1 MHEEA
6 PDQQISRSETP
17 RGGLKDPTLE
27 PSNIGGWILRLFK
40 GIAIGIGAI
49 LPGLSG
55 GVLAVI
61 FGIYEPMMSFLA
73 NLRERFWKRAM
84 WFLPV
89 AIGGGLGVLLFS
101 FFVEQAFGQ
110 YEALFTSLFIG
121 FVVGTLPSIYR
132 TAGLEGRGTKEYS
145 ALGISTVVIF
155 LLMVVV
161 TGGTALT
168 IAPSLPVWFLSG
180 ATVSLGM
187 IVPGLSPS
195 NFLMYFG
202 LYETMAAHIAALNM
216 RVIIPLIIGGIGIV
230 LLLAKPVKI
239 LFERFYGVMYHLILG
254 LVIGSSA
261 SVMATIVFPAF
272 SEENLAVMG
281 LSFNV
286 ALMLTIGLFIAG
298 VILSYL
304 FSRLE
309 TRVRPE
315 G

>member
-1 MHEEA
+1 MQEEV
-6 PDQQISRSETP
+6 S
-17 RGGLKDPTLE
+17 KDPQIIQSQHGMKDVTLQK
-27 PSNIGGWILRLFK
+27 NTTGDWFLRLFK

-73 NLRERFWKRAM
+73 NLREQFWKRAL

-89 AIGGGLGVLLFS
+89 AIGGGLGVVIFS
-101 FFVEQAFGQ
+101 LFVEQAFGR

-121 FVVGTLPSIYR
+121 FVVGTLPSLFR
-132 TAGLEGRGTKEYS
+132 TAGREGRGSREYL
-145 ALGISTVVIF
+145 ATGISTVGIF
-155 LLMVVV
+155 VLMAIV

-168 IAPSLPVWFLSG
+168 IAPSLPVWLLSG
-180 ATVSLGM
+180 ATVSLGI

-202 LYETMAAHIAALNM
+202 LYEPMAANIASLNFS
-216 RVIIPLIIGGIGIV
+216 VIIPLMIGAIV
-230 LLLAKPVKI
+230 LILLLARSVKK

-261 SVMATIVFPAF
+261 AVMLTIVAPAF
-272 SEENLAVMG
+272 NDESLSAMG
-281 LSFNV
+281 LSFNA
-286 ALMLTIGLFIAG
+286 ALILTIALFIAG

-309 TRVRPE
+309 AKVRPE
-315 G
+315 D